1 MKKSYLS
8 GLRVLTWAMLLA
20 AGGFVSCS
28 DDDEGKDGP
37 TPPPDPVELN
47 DQFEYNG
54 GDPVDIKSAIYEVED
69 TDLYTFYLSPSNGV
83 TGMDDMTTVNDFLR
97 IKVRTPKG
105 TVNTETDE
113 FEIAY
118 KDIAVNRNTL
128 KTDVEKVSLQADLV
142 AETSKLNLHVE
153 VTMKSGKTLL
163 ARYNNTCTE
172 AVPAELTNQY
182 ELDKTVTGIGSA
194 VEWHDAAAAATTY
207 YFYADPDVT
216 VPSEETDGLQITIAD
231 GVETAEVDLATADV
245 EKIRIACG
253 EFESGEGMTGTL
265 SLAKSGSK
273 LTLTL
278 DAEKGAS
285 RLRAAYA
292 GDPVVGYAS
301 TNSLTVT
308 EGETHETNDLKKVF
322 LYQGAATNVL
332 TFGQVADAEAPAGL
346 MKGHYAVSFNLTTA
360 QLQGATVDFGKQEA
374 QVRIFD
380 YRNYV
385 MWDNAKVEGATGTV
399 TTIQVGERTYL
410 RFSVEFPEGP
420 KLEGEWFGTFTTVKE
435 ETDMTPVPP
444 FEPSVTL
451 IYSGGSVTKKY
462 GITRMEVRR
471 DKKLRLRGGDP
482 EYGGA
487 IVDAYVFYFC
497 TDIDGTDDVSIEDT
511 RVVPQIMIPAEFIGS
526 KDLDLSQSQEGL
538 EWNFK
543 YKNNNLYYTEY
554 YNKYEMFG
562 MSMGECPEDVKITV
576 VQNEDKTWDIS
587 FTMTDR
593 IKTNYGYN
601 GYGTE
606 VRLEWKGPATKYTGS
621 QKNDMTDADY

>member
-20 AGGFVSCS
+20 AGSFVSCS
-28 DDDEGKDGP
+28 DDNEGKDGP

-47 DQFEYNG
+47 DQFEYDG

-83 TGMDDMTTVNDFLR
+83 TGMDDMTAVNDFLR
-97 IKVRTPKG
+97 IAVRNPKG

-118 KDIAVNRNTL
+118 KDITVNRNTL

-207 YFYADPDVT
+207 CFYADPDVT
-216 VPSEETDGLQITIAD
+216 APSEETAGLQITVAD
-231 GVETAEVDLATADV
+231 GVETAEVDLATTDA

-322 LYQGAATNVL
+322 LYQSAATNVL
-332 TFGQVADAEAPAGL
+332 TFGQVADAEAPDGL
-346 MKGHYAVSFNLTTA
+346 TKGHYAVSFNLSTS

-380 YRNYV
+380 YRAYRT
-385 MWDNAKVEGATGTV
+385 WDNAKVEGATGTV
-399 TTIQVGERTYL
+399 TTIQAGEQTYL

-435 ETDMTPVPP
+435 ETDMTPVEP
-444 FEPSVTL
+444 FRPRVSIKSETGETLLDWEVTALELRHDTNFRDSNTGDMIDAAYIFYFRTDKTEDNFGIDGL
-451 IYSGGSVTKKY
+451 IGTP
-462 GITRMEVRR
+462 MF
-471 DKKLRLRGGDP
+471 RLP
-482 EYGGA
+482 
-487 IVDAYVFYFC
+487 DAYVGRDNFDL
-497 TDIDGTDDVSIEDT
+497 TEDT
-511 RVVPQIMIPAEFIGS
+511 ECKWAFNFNNSNLSRYSTGYGCNNSWMKQCPNEATLTVKKNDKEWEFTFTM
-526 KDLDLSQSQEGL
+526 LDYGM
-538 EWNFK
+538 FG
-543 YKNNNLYYTEY
+543 YTE
-554 YNKYEMFG
+554 
-562 MSMGECPEDVKITV
+562 
-576 VQNEDKTWDIS
+576 Q
-587 FTMTDR
+587 
-593 IKTNYGYN
+593 
-601 GYGTE
+601 GTKN
-606 VRLEWKGPATKYTGS
+606 VLTIEWKGPATKYTGS

>member
-20 AGGFVSCS
+20 AGSFVSCS
-28 DDDEGKDGP
+28 DDNEGKDGP

-47 DQFEYNG
+47 DQFEYDG

-83 TGMDDMTTVNDFLR
+83 TGMDDMTAVNDFLR
-97 IKVRTPKG
+97 IAVRNPKG

-207 YFYADPDVT
+207 CFYADPDVT
-216 VPSEETDGLQITIAD
+216 APSEETAGLQITVAD
-231 GVETAEVDLATADV
+231 GVETAEVDLATADA

-322 LYQGAATNVL
+322 LYQSAATNVL

-346 MKGHYAVSFNLTTA
+346 TKGHYAVSFNLSTS

-380 YRNYV
+380 YRAYRT
-385 MWDNAKVEGATGTV
+385 WDNAKVEGATGTV
-399 TTIQVGERTYL
+399 TTIQAGERTYL

-435 ETDMTPVPP
+435 ETDMTPVEP
-444 FEPSVTL
+444 FRPRVSIKSETGETLLDWEVTALELRHDTNFRDSNTGDMIDAAYIFYFRTDKTEDNFGIDGL
-451 IYSGGSVTKKY
+451 IGTP
-462 GITRMEVRR
+462 MF
-471 DKKLRLRGGDP
+471 RLP
-482 EYGGA
+482 
-487 IVDAYVFYFC
+487 DAYVGRDNFDL
-497 TDIDGTDDVSIEDT
+497 TEDT
-511 RVVPQIMIPAEFIGS
+511 ECKWAFNFNNSNLSRYSTGYGCNNSWMKQCPNEATLTVKKNDKEWEFTFTM
-526 KDLDLSQSQEGL
+526 LDYGM
-538 EWNFK
+538 FG
-543 YKNNNLYYTEY
+543 YTE
-554 YNKYEMFG
+554 
-562 MSMGECPEDVKITV
+562 
-576 VQNEDKTWDIS
+576 Q
-587 FTMTDR
+587 
-593 IKTNYGYN
+593 
-601 GYGTE
+601 GTKN
-606 VRLEWKGPATKYTGS
+606 VLTIEWKGPATKYTGF

>member
-20 AGGFVSCS
+20 AGSFVSCS
-28 DDDEGKDGP
+28 DDNEGKDGP

-47 DQFEYNG
+47 DQFEYDG

-83 TGMDDMTTVNDFLR
+83 TGMDDMTAVNDFLR
-97 IKVRTPKG
+97 IAVRNPKG

-182 ELDKTVTGIGSA
+182 ELNKTVTGIGSA

-207 YFYADPDVT
+207 CFYADPDVT
-216 VPSEETDGLQITIAD
+216 APSEETAGLQITVAD
-231 GVETAEVDLATADV
+231 GVETAEVDLATADA

-322 LYQGAATNVL
+322 LYQSAATNVL

-346 MKGHYAVSFNLTTA
+346 TKGHYAVSFNLSTS
-360 QLQGATVDFGKQEA
+360 QFQGATVDFGKQEA

-380 YRNYV
+380 YRAYRT
-385 MWDNAKVEGATGTV
+385 WDNAKVEGATGTV
-399 TTIQVGERTYL
+399 TTIQAGERTYL

-435 ETDMTPVPP
+435 ETDMTPVEP
-444 FEPSVTL
+444 FRPRVSIKSETGETLLDWEVTALELRHDTNFRDSNTGDMIDAAYIFYFRTDKTEDNFGIDGL
-451 IYSGGSVTKKY
+451 IGTP
-462 GITRMEVRR
+462 MF
-471 DKKLRLRGGDP
+471 RLP
-482 EYGGA
+482 
-487 IVDAYVFYFC
+487 DAYVGRDNFDL
-497 TDIDGTDDVSIEDT
+497 TEDT
-511 RVVPQIMIPAEFIGS
+511 ECKWAFNFNNSNLSRYSTGYGCNNSWMKQCPNEATLTVKKNDKEWEFTFTM
-526 KDLDLSQSQEGL
+526 LDYGM
-538 EWNFK
+538 FG
-543 YKNNNLYYTEY
+543 YTE
-554 YNKYEMFG
+554 
-562 MSMGECPEDVKITV
+562 
-576 VQNEDKTWDIS
+576 Q
-587 FTMTDR
+587 
-593 IKTNYGYN
+593 
-601 GYGTE
+601 GTKN
-606 VRLEWKGPATKYTGS
+606 VLTIEWKGPATKYTGS

>member
-20 AGGFVSCS
+20 AGSFVSCS
-28 DDDEGKDGP
+28 DDNEGKDGP

-47 DQFEYNG
+47 DQFEYDG

-83 TGMDDMTTVNDFLR
+83 TGMDDMTAVNDFLR
-97 IKVRTPKG
+97 IAVRNPKG

-207 YFYADPDVT
+207 CFYADPDVT
-216 VPSEETDGLQITIAD
+216 APSEETAGLQITVAD
-231 GVETAEVDLATADV
+231 GVETAEVDLATADA

-322 LYQGAATNVL
+322 LYQSAATNVL

-346 MKGHYAVSFNLTTA
+346 TKGHYAVSFNLSTS

-380 YRNYV
+380 YRAYRT
-385 MWDNAKVEGATGTV
+385 WDNAKVEGATGTV
-399 TTIQVGERTYL
+399 TTIQAGERTYL

-435 ETDMTPVPP
+435 ETDMTPVEP
-444 FEPSVTL
+444 FRPRVSIKSETGETLLDWEVTALELRHDTNFRDSNTGDMIDAAYIFYFRTDKTEDNFGIDGL
-451 IYSGGSVTKKY
+451 IGTP
-462 GITRMEVRR
+462 MF
-471 DKKLRLRGGDP
+471 RLP
-482 EYGGA
+482 
-487 IVDAYVFYFC
+487 DAYVGRDNFDL
-497 TDIDGTDDVSIEDT
+497 TEDT
-511 RVVPQIMIPAEFIGS
+511 ECKWAFNFNNSNLSRYSTGYGCNNSWMKQCPNEATLTVKKNDKEWEFTFTM
-526 KDLDLSQSQEGL
+526 LDYGM
-538 EWNFK
+538 FG
-543 YKNNNLYYTEY
+543 YTE
-554 YNKYEMFG
+554 
-562 MSMGECPEDVKITV
+562 
-576 VQNEDKTWDIS
+576 Q
-587 FTMTDR
+587 
-593 IKTNYGYN
+593 
-601 GYGTE
+601 GTKN
-606 VRLEWKGPATKYTGS
+606 VLTIEWKGPATKYTGS

>member
-20 AGGFVSCS
+20 AGSFVSCS
-28 DDDEGKDGP
+28 DDNEGKDGP

-47 DQFEYNG
+47 DQFEYDG

-83 TGMDDMTTVNDFLR
+83 TGMDDMTAVNDFLR
-97 IKVRTPKG
+97 IAVRNPKG

-194 VEWHDAAAAATTY
+194 VEWHDAAAAETTY
-207 YFYADPDVT
+207 CFYADPDVT
-216 VPSEETDGLQITIAD
+216 APSEETAGLQITVAD
-231 GVETAEVDLATADV
+231 GVETAEVDLATADA

-322 LYQGAATNVL
+322 LYQSAATNVL

-346 MKGHYAVSFNLTTA
+346 TKGHYAVSFNLSTF

-380 YRNYV
+380 YRAYRT
-385 MWDNAKVEGATGTV
+385 WDNAKVEGATGTV
-399 TTIQVGERTYL
+399 TTIQAGEQTYL

-435 ETDMTPVPP
+435 ETDMTPVEP
-444 FEPSVTL
+444 FRPRVSIKSETGETLLDWEVTALELRHDTNFRDSNTGDMIDAAYIFYFRTDKTEDNFGIDGL
-451 IYSGGSVTKKY
+451 IGTP
-462 GITRMEVRR
+462 MF
-471 DKKLRLRGGDP
+471 RLP
-482 EYGGA
+482 
-487 IVDAYVFYFC
+487 DAYVGRDNFDL
-497 TDIDGTDDVSIEDT
+497 TEDT
-511 RVVPQIMIPAEFIGS
+511 ECKWAFNFNNSNLSRYSTGYGCNNSWMKQCPNEATLTVKKNDKEWEFTFTM
-526 KDLDLSQSQEGL
+526 LDYGM
-538 EWNFK
+538 FG
-543 YKNNNLYYTEY
+543 YTE
-554 YNKYEMFG
+554 
-562 MSMGECPEDVKITV
+562 
-576 VQNEDKTWDIS
+576 Q
-587 FTMTDR
+587 
-593 IKTNYGYN
+593 
-601 GYGTE
+601 GTKN
-606 VRLEWKGPATKYTGS
+606 VLTIEWKGPATKYTGS

>member
-20 AGGFVSCS
+20 AGSFVSCS
-28 DDDEGKDGP
+28 DDNEGKDGP

-47 DQFEYNG
+47 DQFEYDG

-83 TGMDDMTTVNDFLR
+83 TGMDDMTAVNDFLR
-97 IKVRTPKG
+97 IAVRNPKG

-182 ELDKTVTGIGSA
+182 EQNKTVTGIGSA

-207 YFYADPDVT
+207 CFYADPDVT
-216 VPSEETDGLQITIAD
+216 APSEETAGLQITVAD
-231 GVETAEVDLATADV
+231 GVETAEVDLATADA

-322 LYQGAATNVL
+322 LYQSAATNVL

-346 MKGHYAVSFNLTTA
+346 TKGHYAVSFNLSTS

-380 YRNYV
+380 YRAYRT
-385 MWDNAKVEGATGTV
+385 WDNAKAEGATGTV
-399 TTIQVGERTYL
+399 TTIQAGERTYL

-435 ETDMTPVPP
+435 ETDMTPVEP
-444 FEPSVTL
+444 FRPRVSIKSETGETLLDWEVTALELRHDTNFRDSNTGDMIDAAYIFYFRTDKTEDNFGIDGL
-451 IYSGGSVTKKY
+451 IGTP
-462 GITRMEVRR
+462 MF
-471 DKKLRLRGGDP
+471 RLP
-482 EYGGA
+482 
-487 IVDAYVFYFC
+487 DAYVGRDNFDL
-497 TDIDGTDDVSIEDT
+497 TEDT
-511 RVVPQIMIPAEFIGS
+511 ECKWAFNFNNSNLSRYSTGYGCNNSWMKQCPNEATLTVKKNDREWEFTFTM
-526 KDLDLSQSQEGL
+526 LDYGM
-538 EWNFK
+538 FG
-543 YKNNNLYYTEY
+543 YTE
-554 YNKYEMFG
+554 
-562 MSMGECPEDVKITV
+562 
-576 VQNEDKTWDIS
+576 Q
-587 FTMTDR
+587 
-593 IKTNYGYN
+593 
-601 GYGTE
+601 GTKN
-606 VRLEWKGPATKYTGS
+606 VLTIEWKGPATKYTGS

>member
-1 MKKSYLS
+1 
-8 GLRVLTWAMLLA
+8 MLLA
-20 AGGFVSCS
+20 AGSFVSCS
-28 DDDEGKDGP
+28 DDNEGKDGP

-47 DQFEYNG
+47 DQFEYDG

-83 TGMDDMTTVNDFLR
+83 TGMDDMTAVNDFLR
-97 IKVRTPKG
+97 IAVRNPKG

-118 KDIAVNRNTL
+118 KDITVNRNTL

-207 YFYADPDVT
+207 CFYADPDVT
-216 VPSEETDGLQITIAD
+216 APSEETAGLQITVAD
-231 GVETAEVDLATADV
+231 GVETAEVDLATADA

-322 LYQGAATNVL
+322 LYQSAATNVL
-332 TFGQVADAEAPAGL
+332 TFGQVADAEAPDGL
-346 MKGHYAVSFNLTTA
+346 TKGHYAVSFNLSTS

-380 YRNYV
+380 YRAYRT
-385 MWDNAKVEGATGTV
+385 WDNAKVEGATGTV
-399 TTIQVGERTYL
+399 TTIQAGEQTYL

-435 ETDMTPVPP
+435 ETDMTPVEP
-444 FEPSVTL
+444 FRPRVSIKSETGETLLDWEVTALELRHDTNFRDSNTGDMIDAAYIFYFRTDKTEDNFGIDGL
-451 IYSGGSVTKKY
+451 IGTP
-462 GITRMEVRR
+462 MF
-471 DKKLRLRGGDP
+471 RLP
-482 EYGGA
+482 
-487 IVDAYVFYFC
+487 DAYVGRDNFDL
-497 TDIDGTDDVSIEDT
+497 TEDT
-511 RVVPQIMIPAEFIGS
+511 ECKWAFNFNNSNLSRYSTGYGCNNSWMKQCPNEATLTVKKNDKEWEFTFTM
-526 KDLDLSQSQEGL
+526 LDYGM
-538 EWNFK
+538 FG
-543 YKNNNLYYTEY
+543 YTE
-554 YNKYEMFG
+554 
-562 MSMGECPEDVKITV
+562 
-576 VQNEDKTWDIS
+576 Q
-587 FTMTDR
+587 
-593 IKTNYGYN
+593 
-601 GYGTE
+601 GTKN
-606 VRLEWKGPATKYTGS
+606 VLTIEWKGPATKYTGS

>member
-20 AGGFVSCS
+20 AGSFVSCS
-28 DDDEGKDGP
+28 DDNEGKDGP

-47 DQFEYNG
+47 DQFEYDG

-83 TGMDDMTTVNDFLR
+83 TGMDDMTAVNDFLR
-97 IKVRTPKG
+97 IAVRNPKG

-142 AETSKLNLHVE
+142 AETSKLNLHVK

-207 YFYADPDVT
+207 CFYADPDVT
-216 VPSEETDGLQITIAD
+216 APSEETAGLQITVAD
-231 GVETAEVDLATADV
+231 GVETAEVDLATADA

-322 LYQGAATNVL
+322 LYQSAATNVL
-332 TFGQVADAEAPAGL
+332 TFGQVAEAEAPAGL
-346 MKGHYAVSFNLTTA
+346 TKGHYAVSFNLSTS

-380 YRNYV
+380 YRAYRT
-385 MWDNAKVEGATGTV
+385 WDNAKVEGATGTV
-399 TTIQVGERTYL
+399 TTIQAGERTYL

-435 ETDMTPVPP
+435 ETDMTPVEP
-444 FEPSVTL
+444 FRPRVSIKSETGETLLDWEVTALELRHDTNFRDSNTGDMIDAAYIFYFRTDKTEDNFGIDGL
-451 IYSGGSVTKKY
+451 IGTP
-462 GITRMEVRR
+462 MF
-471 DKKLRLRGGDP
+471 RLP
-482 EYGGA
+482 
-487 IVDAYVFYFC
+487 DAYVGRDNFDL
-497 TDIDGTDDVSIEDT
+497 TEDT
-511 RVVPQIMIPAEFIGS
+511 ECKWAFNFNNSNLSRYSTGSGCNNSWMKQCPNEATLTVKKNDKEWEFTFTM
-526 KDLDLSQSQEGL
+526 LDYGM
-538 EWNFK
+538 FG
-543 YKNNNLYYTEY
+543 YTE
-554 YNKYEMFG
+554 
-562 MSMGECPEDVKITV
+562 
-576 VQNEDKTWDIS
+576 Q
-587 FTMTDR
+587 
-593 IKTNYGYN
+593 
-601 GYGTE
+601 GTKN
-606 VRLEWKGPATKYTGS
+606 VLTIEWKGPATKYTGS

>member
-20 AGGFVSCS
+20 AGSFVSCS
-28 DDDEGKDGP
+28 DDNEGKDGP

-47 DQFEYNG
+47 DQFEYDG

-83 TGMDDMTTVNDFLR
+83 TGMDDMTAVNDFLR
-97 IKVRTPKG
+97 IAVRNPKG

-194 VEWHDAAAAATTY
+194 VEWHVAAAAATTY
-207 YFYADPDVT
+207 CFYADPDVT
-216 VPSEETDGLQITIAD
+216 APSEETAGLQITVAD
-231 GVETAEVDLATADV
+231 GVETAEVDLATADA

-322 LYQGAATNVL
+322 LYQSAATNVL

-346 MKGHYAVSFNLTTA
+346 TKGHYAVSFNLSTS

-380 YRNYV
+380 YRAYRT
-385 MWDNAKVEGATGTV
+385 WDNAKVEGATGTV
-399 TTIQVGERTYL
+399 TTIQAGERTYL

-435 ETDMTPVPP
+435 ETDMTPVEP
-444 FEPSVTL
+444 FRPRVSIKSETGETLLDWEVTALELRHDTNFRDSNTGDMIDAAYIFYFRTDKTEDNFGIDGL
-451 IYSGGSVTKKY
+451 IGTP
-462 GITRMEVRR
+462 MF
-471 DKKLRLRGGDP
+471 RLP
-482 EYGGA
+482 
-487 IVDAYVFYFC
+487 DAYVGRDNFDL
-497 TDIDGTDDVSIEDT
+497 TEDT
-511 RVVPQIMIPAEFIGS
+511 ECKWAFNFNNSNLSRYSTGYGCNNSWMKQCPNEATLTVKKNDKEWEFTFTM
-526 KDLDLSQSQEGL
+526 LDYGM
-538 EWNFK
+538 FG
-543 YKNNNLYYTEY
+543 YTE
-554 YNKYEMFG
+554 
-562 MSMGECPEDVKITV
+562 
-576 VQNEDKTWDIS
+576 Q
-587 FTMTDR
+587 
-593 IKTNYGYN
+593 
-601 GYGTE
+601 GTKN
-606 VRLEWKGPATKYTGS
+606 VLTIEWKGPATKYTGS

>member
-20 AGGFVSCS
+20 AGSFVSCS
-28 DDDEGKDGP
+28 DDNEGKDGP

-47 DQFEYNG
+47 DQFEYDG

-83 TGMDDMTTVNDFLR
+83 TGMDDMTAVNDFLR
-97 IKVRTPKG
+97 IAVRNPKG

-194 VEWHDAAAAATTY
+194 VEWHDAAAAETTY
-207 YFYADPDVT
+207 CFYADPDVT
-216 VPSEETDGLQITIAD
+216 APSEETAGLQITVAD
-231 GVETAEVDLATADV
+231 GVETAEVDLATADA

-285 RLRAAYA
+285 RLRAAYS

-308 EGETHETNDLKKVF
+308 EGETYETNDLKKVF
-322 LYQGAATNVL
+322 LYQSAATNVL

-346 MKGHYAVSFNLTTA
+346 TKGHYAVSFNLSTS

-380 YRNYV
+380 YRAYRT
-385 MWDNAKVEGATGTV
+385 WDNAKVEGATGTV
-399 TTIQVGERTYL
+399 TTIQAGERTYL

-435 ETDMTPVPP
+435 ETDMTPVEP
-444 FEPSVTL
+444 FRPRVSIKSETGETLLDWEVTALELRHDTNFRDSNTGDMIDAAYIFYFRTDKTEDNFGIDGL
-451 IYSGGSVTKKY
+451 IGTP
-462 GITRMEVRR
+462 MF
-471 DKKLRLRGGDP
+471 RLP
-482 EYGGA
+482 
-487 IVDAYVFYFC
+487 DAYVGRDNFDL
-497 TDIDGTDDVSIEDT
+497 TEDT
-511 RVVPQIMIPAEFIGS
+511 ECKWAFNFNNSNLSRYSTGYGCNNSWMKQCPNEATLTVKKNDKEWEFTFTM
-526 KDLDLSQSQEGL
+526 LDYGM
-538 EWNFK
+538 FG
-543 YKNNNLYYTEY
+543 YTE
-554 YNKYEMFG
+554 
-562 MSMGECPEDVKITV
+562 
-576 VQNEDKTWDIS
+576 Q
-587 FTMTDR
+587 
-593 IKTNYGYN
+593 
-601 GYGTE
+601 GTKN
-606 VRLEWKGPATKYTGS
+606 VLTIEWKGPATKYTGS

>member
-20 AGGFVSCS
+20 AGSFVSCS
-28 DDDEGKDGP
+28 DDNEGKDGP

-47 DQFEYNG
+47 DQFEYDG

-83 TGMDDMTTVNDFLR
+83 TGMDDMTAVNDFLR
-97 IKVRTPKG
+97 IAVRNPKG

-194 VEWHDAAAAATTY
+194 VEWHDAAVAATTY
-207 YFYADPDVT
+207 CFYADPDVT
-216 VPSEETDGLQITIAD
+216 APSEETAGLQITVAD
-231 GVETAEVDLATADV
+231 GVETAEVDLATADA

-322 LYQGAATNVL
+322 LYQSAATNVL
-332 TFGQVADAEAPAGL
+332 TFGQVADAEAPDGL
-346 MKGHYAVSFNLTTA
+346 TKGHYAVSFNLSTS

-380 YRNYV
+380 YRAYRT
-385 MWDNAKVEGATGTV
+385 WDNAKVEGATGTV
-399 TTIQVGERTYL
+399 TTIQAGERTYL

-435 ETDMTPVPP
+435 ETDMTPVEP
-444 FEPSVTL
+444 FRPRVSIKSETGETLLDWEVTALELRHDTNFRDSNTGDMIDAAYIFYFRTDKTEDNFGIDGL
-451 IYSGGSVTKKY
+451 IGTP
-462 GITRMEVRR
+462 MF
-471 DKKLRLRGGDP
+471 RLP
-482 EYGGA
+482 
-487 IVDAYVFYFC
+487 DAYVGRDNFDL
-497 TDIDGTDDVSIEDT
+497 TEDT
-511 RVVPQIMIPAEFIGS
+511 ECKWAFNFNNSNLSRYSTGYGCNNSWMKQCPNEATLTVKKNDKEWEFTFTM
-526 KDLDLSQSQEGL
+526 LDYGM
-538 EWNFK
+538 FG
-543 YKNNNLYYTEY
+543 YTE
-554 YNKYEMFG
+554 
-562 MSMGECPEDVKITV
+562 
-576 VQNEDKTWDIS
+576 Q
-587 FTMTDR
+587 
-593 IKTNYGYN
+593 
-601 GYGTE
+601 GTKN
-606 VRLEWKGPATKYTGS
+606 VLTIEWKGPATKYTGS

>member
-20 AGGFVSCS
+20 AGSFVSCS
-28 DDDEGKDGP
+28 DDNEGKDGP

-47 DQFEYNG
+47 DQFEYDG

-83 TGMDDMTTVNDFLR
+83 TGMDDMTAVNDFLR
-97 IKVRTPKG
+97 IAVRNPKG

-194 VEWHDAAAAATTY
+194 VEWHDAAAAETTY
-207 YFYADPDVT
+207 CFYADPDVT
-216 VPSEETDGLQITIAD
+216 APSEETAGLQITVAD
-231 GVETAEVDLATADV
+231 GVETAEVDLATADA

-322 LYQGAATNVL
+322 LYQSAATNVL

-346 MKGHYAVSFNLTTA
+346 TKGHYAVSFNLSTS

-380 YRNYV
+380 YRAYRT
-385 MWDNAKVEGATGTV
+385 WDNAKVEGATGTV
-399 TTIQVGERTYL
+399 TTIQAGERTYL

-435 ETDMTPVPP
+435 ETDMTPVEP
-444 FEPSVTL
+444 FRPRVSIKSETGETRLDWEVTAL
-451 IYSGGSVTKKY
+451 ELRHDTNFRDNYTGDVIEAGYIFYFRTDKTEDNLGIDNTNGTPMFSLPDEYVGCENLDLYAEGSECLWSFDF
-462 GITRMEVRR
+462 RNSN
-471 DKKLRLRGGDP
+471 LSQ
-482 EYGGA
+482 YGG
-487 IVDAYVFYFC
+487 
-497 TDIDGTDDVSIEDT
+497 
-511 RVVPQIMIPAEFIGS
+511 
-526 KDLDLSQSQEGL
+526 
-538 EWNFK
+538 
-543 YKNNNLYYTEY
+543 
-554 YNKYEMFG
+554 
-562 MSMGECPEDVKITV
+562 
-576 VQNEDKTWDIS
+576 
-587 FTMTDR
+587 
-593 IKTNYGYN
+593 YGYN
-601 GYGTE
+601 NDWTHRCPDDVHLTVKKDGKNWEFTLSLTDYGYLGYAPGSGTNN
-606 VRLEWKGPATKYTGS
+606 VLTIEWKGPATKYTGS

>member
-20 AGGFVSCS
+20 AGSFVSCS
-28 DDDEGKDGP
+28 DDNEGKDGP

-47 DQFEYNG
+47 DQFEYDG

-83 TGMDDMTTVNDFLR
+83 TGMDDMTAVNDFLR
-97 IKVRTPKG
+97 IAVRNPKG

-207 YFYADPDVT
+207 CFYADPDVT
-216 VPSEETDGLQITIAD
+216 APSEEMAGLQITVAD
-231 GVETAEVDLATADV
+231 GVETAEVDLATADA

-322 LYQGAATNVL
+322 LYQSAATNVL

-346 MKGHYAVSFNLTTA
+346 TKGHYAVSFNLSTS

-380 YRNYV
+380 YRAYRT
-385 MWDNAKVEGATGTV
+385 WDNAKVEGATGTV
-399 TTIQVGERTYL
+399 TTIQAGERTYL

-435 ETDMTPVPP
+435 ETDMTPVEP
-444 FEPSVTL
+444 FRPRVSIKSETGETLLDWEVTALELRHDTNFRDSNTGDMIDAAYIFYFRTDKTEDNFGIDGL
-451 IYSGGSVTKKY
+451 IGTP
-462 GITRMEVRR
+462 MF
-471 DKKLRLRGGDP
+471 RLP
-482 EYGGA
+482 
-487 IVDAYVFYFC
+487 DAYVGRDNFDL
-497 TDIDGTDDVSIEDT
+497 TEDT
-511 RVVPQIMIPAEFIGS
+511 ECKWAFNFNNSNLSRYSTGYGCNNSWMKQCPNEATLTVKKNDKEWEFTFTM
-526 KDLDLSQSQEGL
+526 LDYGM
-538 EWNFK
+538 FG
-543 YKNNNLYYTEY
+543 YTE
-554 YNKYEMFG
+554 
-562 MSMGECPEDVKITV
+562 
-576 VQNEDKTWDIS
+576 Q
-587 FTMTDR
+587 
-593 IKTNYGYN
+593 
-601 GYGTE
+601 GTKN
-606 VRLEWKGPATKYTGS
+606 VLTIEWKGPATKYTGS

>member
-20 AGGFVSCS
+20 AGSFVSCS
-28 DDDEGKDGP
+28 DDNEGKDGP

-47 DQFEYNG
+47 DQFEYDG

-83 TGMDDMTTVNDFLR
+83 TGMDDMTAVNDFLR
-97 IKVRTPKG
+97 IAVRNPKG

-207 YFYADPDVT
+207 CFYADPDVT
-216 VPSEETDGLQITIAD
+216 APSEETAGLQITVAD
-231 GVETAEVDLATADV
+231 GVETAEVDLATADA

-322 LYQGAATNVL
+322 LYQSAATNVL

-346 MKGHYAVSFNLTTA
+346 TKGHYAVSFNLSTS

-380 YRNYV
+380 YRAYRT
-385 MWDNAKVEGATGTV
+385 WDNAKVEGATGTV
-399 TTIQVGERTYL
+399 TTIQAGERTYL

-420 KLEGEWFGTFTTVKE
+420 KLEGEWFGTFTAVKE
-435 ETDMTPVPP
+435 ETDMTPVEP
-444 FEPSVTL
+444 FRPRVSIKSETGETLLDWEVTAL
-451 IYSGGSVTKKY
+451 ELRHDTNFRDNYTGDVIEAGYIFYFRTDKTEDNFGIDNTNGTPMFSLPDEYVGCENLDLYAEGSECLWSFDFRNSNLSQYSG
-462 GITRMEVRR
+462 
-471 DKKLRLRGGDP
+471 
-482 EYGGA
+482 
-487 IVDAYVFYFC
+487 
-497 TDIDGTDDVSIEDT
+497 
-511 RVVPQIMIPAEFIGS
+511 
-526 KDLDLSQSQEGL
+526 
-538 EWNFK
+538 
-543 YKNNNLYYTEY
+543 
-554 YNKYEMFG
+554 
-562 MSMGECPEDVKITV
+562 
-576 VQNEDKTWDIS
+576 
-587 FTMTDR
+587 
-593 IKTNYGYN
+593 YGYN
-601 GYGTE
+601 NDWTHRCPDDVHLTVKKDGKNWEFTLSLTDYGYLGYAPGSGTKN
-606 VRLEWKGPATKYTGS
+606 VLTIEWKGPATKYTGS

>member
-20 AGGFVSCS
+20 AGSFVSCS
-28 DDDEGKDGP
+28 DDNEGKDGP

-47 DQFEYNG
+47 DQFEYDG

-83 TGMDDMTTVNDFLR
+83 TGMDDMTAVNDFLR
-97 IKVRTPKG
+97 IAVRNPKG

-207 YFYADPDVT
+207 CFYADPDVT
-216 VPSEETDGLQITIAD
+216 APSEETAGLQITVAD
-231 GVETAEVDLATADV
+231 GVETAEVDLATADA

-322 LYQGAATNVL
+322 LYQSAATNVL
-332 TFGQVADAEAPAGL
+332 TFGQVAEAEAPAGL
-346 MKGHYAVSFNLTTA
+346 TKGHYAVSFNLSTS

-380 YRNYV
+380 YRAYRT
-385 MWDNAKVEGATGTV
+385 WDNAKVEGATGTV
-399 TTIQVGERTYL
+399 TTIQAGERTYL

-435 ETDMTPVPP
+435 ETDMTPVEP
-444 FEPSVTL
+444 FRPRVSIKSETGETLLDWEVTALELRHDTNFRDSNTGDMIDAAYIFYFRTDKTEDNFGIDGL
-451 IYSGGSVTKKY
+451 IGTP
-462 GITRMEVRR
+462 MF
-471 DKKLRLRGGDP
+471 RLP
-482 EYGGA
+482 
-487 IVDAYVFYFC
+487 DAYVGRDNFDL
-497 TDIDGTDDVSIEDT
+497 TEDT
-511 RVVPQIMIPAEFIGS
+511 ECKWAFNFNNSNLSRYSTGYGCNNSWMKQCPNEATLTVKKNDKEWEFTFTM
-526 KDLDLSQSQEGL
+526 LDYGM
-538 EWNFK
+538 FG
-543 YKNNNLYYTEY
+543 YTE
-554 YNKYEMFG
+554 
-562 MSMGECPEDVKITV
+562 
-576 VQNEDKTWDIS
+576 Q
-587 FTMTDR
+587 
-593 IKTNYGYN
+593 
-601 GYGTE
+601 GTKN
-606 VRLEWKGPATKYTGS
+606 VLTIEWKGPATKYTGS

>member
-20 AGGFVSCS
+20 AGSFVSCS
-28 DDDEGKDGP
+28 DDNEGKDGP

-47 DQFEYNG
+47 DQFEYDG

-83 TGMDDMTTVNDFLR
+83 TGMDDMTAVNDFLR
-97 IKVRTPKG
+97 IAVRNPKG

-194 VEWHDAAAAATTY
+194 VEWHDAEAAATTY
-207 YFYADPDVT
+207 CFYADPDVT
-216 VPSEETDGLQITIAD
+216 APSEETAGLQITVAD
-231 GVETAEVDLATADV
+231 GVETAEVDLATADA

-322 LYQGAATNVL
+322 LYQSAATNVL

-346 MKGHYAVSFNLTTA
+346 TKGHYAVSFNLSTS

-380 YRNYV
+380 YRAYRT
-385 MWDNAKVEGATGTV
+385 WDNAKVEGATGTV
-399 TTIQVGERTYL
+399 TTIQAGERTYL

-435 ETDMTPVPP
+435 ETDMTPVEP
-444 FEPSVTL
+444 FRPRVSIKSETGETLLDWEVTALELRHDTNFRDSNTGDMIDAAYIFYFRTDKTEDNFGIDGL
-451 IYSGGSVTKKY
+451 IGTP
-462 GITRMEVRR
+462 MF
-471 DKKLRLRGGDP
+471 RLP
-482 EYGGA
+482 
-487 IVDAYVFYFC
+487 DAYVGRDNFDL
-497 TDIDGTDDVSIEDT
+497 TEDT
-511 RVVPQIMIPAEFIGS
+511 ECKWAFNFNNSNLSRYSTGYGCNNSWMKQCPNEATLTVKKNDKEWEFTFTM
-526 KDLDLSQSQEGL
+526 LDYGM
-538 EWNFK
+538 FG
-543 YKNNNLYYTEY
+543 YTE
-554 YNKYEMFG
+554 
-562 MSMGECPEDVKITV
+562 
-576 VQNEDKTWDIS
+576 Q
-587 FTMTDR
+587 
-593 IKTNYGYN
+593 
-601 GYGTE
+601 GTKN
-606 VRLEWKGPATKYTGS
+606 VLTIEWKGPATKYTGS

>member
-20 AGGFVSCS
+20 AGSFVSCS
-28 DDDEGKDGP
+28 DDNEGKDGP

-47 DQFEYNG
+47 DQFEYDG

-83 TGMDDMTTVNDFLR
+83 TGMDDMTAVNDFLR
-97 IKVRTPKG
+97 IAVRNPKG

-194 VEWHDAAAAATTY
+194 VEWHDAAAAETTY
-207 YFYADPDVT
+207 CFYADPDVT
-216 VPSEETDGLQITIAD
+216 APSEETAGLQITVAD
-231 GVETAEVDLATADV
+231 GVETAEVDLATADA

-253 EFESGEGMTGTL
+253 EFESGESMTGTL

-322 LYQGAATNVL
+322 LYQSAATNVL

-346 MKGHYAVSFNLTTA
+346 TKGHYAVSFNLSTS

-380 YRNYV
+380 YRAYRT
-385 MWDNAKVEGATGTV
+385 WDNAKVEGATGTV
-399 TTIQVGERTYL
+399 TTIQAGEQTYL

-435 ETDMTPVPP
+435 ETDMTPVEP
-444 FEPSVTL
+444 FRPRVSIKSKTGETLLDWEVTALELRHDTNFRDSNTGDMIDAAYIFYFRTDKTEDNFGIDGL
-451 IYSGGSVTKKY
+451 IGTP
-462 GITRMEVRR
+462 MF
-471 DKKLRLRGGDP
+471 RLP
-482 EYGGA
+482 
-487 IVDAYVFYFC
+487 DAYVGRDNFDL
-497 TDIDGTDDVSIEDT
+497 TEDT
-511 RVVPQIMIPAEFIGS
+511 ECKWAFNFNNSNLSRYSTGYGCNNSWMKQCPNEATLTVKKNDKEWEFTFTM
-526 KDLDLSQSQEGL
+526 LDYGM
-538 EWNFK
+538 FG
-543 YKNNNLYYTEY
+543 YTE
-554 YNKYEMFG
+554 
-562 MSMGECPEDVKITV
+562 
-576 VQNEDKTWDIS
+576 Q
-587 FTMTDR
+587 
-593 IKTNYGYN
+593 
-601 GYGTE
+601 GTKN
-606 VRLEWKGPATKYTGS
+606 VLTIEWKGPATKYTGS

>member
-20 AGGFVSCS
+20 AGSFVSCS
-28 DDDEGKDGP
+28 DDNEGKDGP

-47 DQFEYNG
+47 DQFEYDG

-83 TGMDDMTTVNDFLR
+83 TGMDDMTAVNDFLR
-97 IKVRTPKG
+97 IAVRNPKG

-207 YFYADPDVT
+207 CFYADPDVT
-216 VPSEETDGLQITIAD
+216 APSEETAGLQITVAD
-231 GVETAEVDLATADV
+231 GVETAEVDLATADA

-322 LYQGAATNVL
+322 LYQSAATNVL
-332 TFGQVADAEAPAGL
+332 TFGQVADAEAPDGL
-346 MKGHYAVSFNLTTA
+346 TKGHYAVSFNLSTS

-380 YRNYV
+380 YRAYRT
-385 MWDNAKVEGATGTV
+385 WDNAKVEGATGTV
-399 TTIQVGERTYL
+399 TTIQAGERTYL

-435 ETDMTPVPP
+435 ETDMTPVEP
-444 FEPSVTL
+444 FHPRVSIKSETGETLLDWEVTALELRHDTNFRDSNTGDMIDAAYIFYFRTDKTEDNFGIDGL
-451 IYSGGSVTKKY
+451 IGTP
-462 GITRMEVRR
+462 MF
-471 DKKLRLRGGDP
+471 RLP
-482 EYGGA
+482 
-487 IVDAYVFYFC
+487 DAYVGRDNFDL
-497 TDIDGTDDVSIEDT
+497 TEDT
-511 RVVPQIMIPAEFIGS
+511 ECKWAFNFNNSNLSRYSTGYGCNNSWMKQCPNEATLTVKKNDKEWEFTFTM
-526 KDLDLSQSQEGL
+526 LDYGM
-538 EWNFK
+538 FG
-543 YKNNNLYYTEY
+543 YTE
-554 YNKYEMFG
+554 
-562 MSMGECPEDVKITV
+562 
-576 VQNEDKTWDIS
+576 Q
-587 FTMTDR
+587 
-593 IKTNYGYN
+593 
-601 GYGTE
+601 GTKN
-606 VRLEWKGPATKYTGS
+606 VLTIEWKGPATKYTGS

>member
-20 AGGFVSCS
+20 AGSFVSCS
-28 DDDEGKDGP
+28 DDNEGKDGP

-47 DQFEYNG
+47 DQFEYDG

-83 TGMDDMTTVNDFLR
+83 TGMDDMTAVNDFLR
-97 IKVRTPKG
+97 IAVRNPKG

-207 YFYADPDVT
+207 CFYADPDVT
-216 VPSEETDGLQITIAD
+216 APSEETAGLQITVAD
-231 GVETAEVDLATADV
+231 GVETAEVDLATADA

-322 LYQGAATNVL
+322 LYQSAATNVL

-346 MKGHYAVSFNLTTA
+346 TKGHYAVSFNLSTS

-380 YRNYV
+380 YRAYRT
-385 MWDNAKVEGATGTV
+385 WDNAKVEGATGTV
-399 TTIQVGERTYL
+399 TTIQAGERTYL

-435 ETDMTPVPP
+435 ETDMTPVEP
-444 FEPSVTL
+444 FRPRVSIKSETGETLLDWEVTALELRHDTNFRDSNTGDMIDAAYIFYFRTDKTEDNFGIDDL
-451 IYSGGSVTKKY
+451 IGTP
-462 GITRMEVRR
+462 MF
-471 DKKLRLRGGDP
+471 RLP
-482 EYGGA
+482 
-487 IVDAYVFYFC
+487 DAYVGRDNFDL
-497 TDIDGTDDVSIEDT
+497 TEDT
-511 RVVPQIMIPAEFIGS
+511 ECKWAFNFNNSNLSRYSTGYGCNNSWMKQCPNEATLTVKKNDKEWEFTFTM
-526 KDLDLSQSQEGL
+526 LDYGM
-538 EWNFK
+538 FG
-543 YKNNNLYYTEY
+543 YTE
-554 YNKYEMFG
+554 
-562 MSMGECPEDVKITV
+562 
-576 VQNEDKTWDIS
+576 Q
-587 FTMTDR
+587 
-593 IKTNYGYN
+593 
-601 GYGTE
+601 GTKN
-606 VRLEWKGPATKYTGS
+606 VLTIEWKGPATKYTGS

>member
-8 GLRVLTWAMLLA
+8 GLRVLTWTMLLA
-20 AGGFVSCS
+20 AGSFVSCS
-28 DDDEGKDGP
+28 DDNEGKDGP

-47 DQFEYNG
+47 DQFEYDG

-83 TGMDDMTTVNDFLR
+83 TGMDDMTAVNDFLR
-97 IKVRTPKG
+97 IAVRNPKG

-118 KDIAVNRNTL
+118 KDITVNRNTL

-207 YFYADPDVT
+207 CFYADPDVT
-216 VPSEETDGLQITIAD
+216 APSEETAGLQITVAD
-231 GVETAEVDLATADV
+231 GVETAEVDLATADA

-322 LYQGAATNVL
+322 LYQSAATNVL
-332 TFGQVADAEAPAGL
+332 TFGQVADAEAPDGL
-346 MKGHYAVSFNLTTA
+346 TKGHYAVSFNLSTS

-380 YRNYV
+380 YRAYRT
-385 MWDNAKVEGATGTV
+385 WDNAKVEGATGTV
-399 TTIQVGERTYL
+399 TTIQAGEQTYL

-435 ETDMTPVPP
+435 ETDMTPVEP
-444 FEPSVTL
+444 FRPRVSIKSETGETLLDWEVTALELRHDTNFRDSNTGDMIDAAYIFYFRTDKTEDNFGIDGL
-451 IYSGGSVTKKY
+451 IGTP
-462 GITRMEVRR
+462 MF
-471 DKKLRLRGGDP
+471 RLP
-482 EYGGA
+482 
-487 IVDAYVFYFC
+487 DAYVGRDNFDL
-497 TDIDGTDDVSIEDT
+497 TEDT
-511 RVVPQIMIPAEFIGS
+511 ECKWAFNFNNSNLSRYSTGYGCNNSWMKQCPNEATLTVKKNDKEWEFTFTM
-526 KDLDLSQSQEGL
+526 LDYGM
-538 EWNFK
+538 FG
-543 YKNNNLYYTEY
+543 YTE
-554 YNKYEMFG
+554 
-562 MSMGECPEDVKITV
+562 
-576 VQNEDKTWDIS
+576 Q
-587 FTMTDR
+587 
-593 IKTNYGYN
+593 
-601 GYGTE
+601 GTKN
-606 VRLEWKGPATKYTGS
+606 VLTIEWKGPATKYTGS

>member
-20 AGGFVSCS
+20 AGSFVSCS
-28 DDDEGKDGP
+28 DDNEGKDGP

-47 DQFEYNG
+47 DQFEYDG

-83 TGMDDMTTVNDFLR
+83 TGMDDMTAVNDFLR
-97 IKVRTPKG
+97 IAVRNPKG

-142 AETSKLNLHVE
+142 AETSKLNLYVE

-194 VEWHDAAAAATTY
+194 VEWHNAAAAATTY
-207 YFYADPDVT
+207 CFYADPDVT
-216 VPSEETDGLQITIAD
+216 APSEETAGLQITVAD
-231 GVETAEVDLATADV
+231 GVETAEVDLATADA

-322 LYQGAATNVL
+322 LYQSAATNVL
-332 TFGQVADAEAPAGL
+332 TFGQVADAEAPDGL
-346 MKGHYAVSFNLTTA
+346 TKGHYAVSFNLSTS

-380 YRNYV
+380 YQAYRT
-385 MWDNAKVEGATGTV
+385 WDNAKVEGATGTV
-399 TTIQVGERTYL
+399 TTIQAGERTYL

-435 ETDMTPVPP
+435 ETDMTPVEP
-444 FEPSVTL
+444 FRPRVSIKSETGETLLDWEVTALELRHDTIFRDSNTGDMIDAAYIFYFRTDKTEDNFGIDGL
-451 IYSGGSVTKKY
+451 IGTP
-462 GITRMEVRR
+462 MF
-471 DKKLRLRGGDP
+471 RLP
-482 EYGGA
+482 
-487 IVDAYVFYFC
+487 DAYVGRDNFDL
-497 TDIDGTDDVSIEDT
+497 TEDT
-511 RVVPQIMIPAEFIGS
+511 ECKWAFNFNNSNLSRYSTGYGCNNSWMKQCPNEATLTVKKNDKEWEFTFTM
-526 KDLDLSQSQEGL
+526 LDYGM
-538 EWNFK
+538 FG
-543 YKNNNLYYTEY
+543 YTE
-554 YNKYEMFG
+554 
-562 MSMGECPEDVKITV
+562 
-576 VQNEDKTWDIS
+576 Q
-587 FTMTDR
+587 
-593 IKTNYGYN
+593 
-601 GYGTE
+601 GTKN
-606 VRLEWKGPATKYTGS
+606 VLTIEWKGPATKYTGS

>member
-20 AGGFVSCS
+20 AGSFVSCS
-28 DDDEGKDGP
+28 DDNEGKDGP

-47 DQFEYNG
+47 DQFEYDG

-83 TGMDDMTTVNDFLR
+83 TGMDDMTAVNDFLR
-97 IKVRTPKG
+97 IAVRNPKG

-207 YFYADPDVT
+207 CFYADPDVT
-216 VPSEETDGLQITIAD
+216 APSEETAGLQITVAD
-231 GVETAEVDLATADV
+231 GVETAEVDLATADA

-322 LYQGAATNVL
+322 LYQSAATNVL

-346 MKGHYAVSFNLTTA
+346 TKGHYAVSFNLSTS

-380 YRNYV
+380 YRAYRT
-385 MWDNAKVEGATGTV
+385 WDNAKVEGATGTV
-399 TTIQVGERTYL
+399 TTIQAGERTYL
-410 RFSVEFPEGP
+410 RFSVDFPEGP
-420 KLEGEWFGTFTTVKE
+420 KLEGEWFGTFTTVQE
-435 ETDMTPVPP
+435 ETDMTPVEP
-444 FEPSVTL
+444 FRPRVSIKSETGETLLDWEVTALELRHDTNFRDSNTGDMIDAAYIFYFRTDKTEDNFGIDGL
-451 IYSGGSVTKKY
+451 IGTP
-462 GITRMEVRR
+462 MF
-471 DKKLRLRGGDP
+471 RLP
-482 EYGGA
+482 
-487 IVDAYVFYFC
+487 DAYVGRDNFDL
-497 TDIDGTDDVSIEDT
+497 TEDT
-511 RVVPQIMIPAEFIGS
+511 ECKWAFNFNNSNLSRYSTGYGCNNSWMKQCPNEATLTVKKNDKEWEFTFTM
-526 KDLDLSQSQEGL
+526 LDYGM
-538 EWNFK
+538 FG
-543 YKNNNLYYTEY
+543 YTE
-554 YNKYEMFG
+554 
-562 MSMGECPEDVKITV
+562 
-576 VQNEDKTWDIS
+576 Q
-587 FTMTDR
+587 
-593 IKTNYGYN
+593 
-601 GYGTE
+601 GTKN
-606 VRLEWKGPATKYTGS
+606 VLTIEWKGPATKYTGS

>member
-20 AGGFVSCS
+20 AGSFVSCS
-28 DDDEGKDGP
+28 DDNEGKDGP

-47 DQFEYNG
+47 DQFEYDG

-83 TGMDDMTTVNDFLR
+83 TGMDDMTAVNDFLR
-97 IKVRTPKG
+97 IAVRNPKG

-142 AETSKLNLHVE
+142 AETSKLNLHIE

-207 YFYADPDVT
+207 CFYADPDVT
-216 VPSEETDGLQITIAD
+216 APSEETAGLQITVAD
-231 GVETAEVDLATADV
+231 GVETAEVDLATADA

-308 EGETHETNDLKKVF
+308 EGETYETNDLKKVF
-322 LYQGAATNVL
+322 LYQSAATNVL

-346 MKGHYAVSFNLTTA
+346 TKGHYAVSFNLSTS

-380 YRNYV
+380 YRAYRT
-385 MWDNAKVEGATGTV
+385 WDNAKVEGATGTV
-399 TTIQVGERTYL
+399 TTIQAGERTYL

-435 ETDMTPVPP
+435 ETDMTPVEP
-444 FEPSVTL
+444 FRPRVSIKSETGETLLDWEVTALELRHDTNFRDSNTGDMIDAAYIFYFRTDKTEDNFGIDGL
-451 IYSGGSVTKKY
+451 IGTP
-462 GITRMEVRR
+462 MF
-471 DKKLRLRGGDP
+471 RLP
-482 EYGGA
+482 
-487 IVDAYVFYFC
+487 DAYVGRDNFDL
-497 TDIDGTDDVSIEDT
+497 TEDT
-511 RVVPQIMIPAEFIGS
+511 ECKWAFNFNNSNLSRYSTGYGCNNSWMKQCPNEATLTVKKNDKEWEFTFTM
-526 KDLDLSQSQEGL
+526 LDYGM
-538 EWNFK
+538 FG
-543 YKNNNLYYTEY
+543 YTE
-554 YNKYEMFG
+554 
-562 MSMGECPEDVKITV
+562 
-576 VQNEDKTWDIS
+576 Q
-587 FTMTDR
+587 
-593 IKTNYGYN
+593 
-601 GYGTE
+601 GTKN
-606 VRLEWKGPATKYTGS
+606 VLTIEWKGPATKYTGS

>member
-20 AGGFVSCS
+20 AGSFVSCS
-28 DDDEGKDGP
+28 DDNEGKDGP

-47 DQFEYNG
+47 DQFEYDG

-83 TGMDDMTTVNDFLR
+83 TGMDDMTAVNDFLR
-97 IKVRTPKG
+97 IAVRNPKG

-113 FEIAY
+113 FEITY

-182 ELDKTVTGIGSA
+182 ELNKTVTGIGSA

-207 YFYADPDVT
+207 CFYADPDVT
-216 VPSEETDGLQITIAD
+216 APSEETAGLQITVAD
-231 GVETAEVDLATADV
+231 GVETAEVDLATADA

-322 LYQGAATNVL
+322 LYQSAATNVL
-332 TFGQVADAEAPAGL
+332 TFGQVADAEAPDGL
-346 MKGHYAVSFNLTTA
+346 TKGHYAVSFNLSTS

-380 YRNYV
+380 YRAYRT
-385 MWDNAKVEGATGTV
+385 WDNAKVEGATGTV
-399 TTIQVGERTYL
+399 TTIQAGERTYL

-435 ETDMTPVPP
+435 ETDMTPVEP
-444 FEPSVTL
+444 FRPRVSIKSETGETLLDWEVTALELRHDTNFRDSNTGDMIDAAYIFYFRTDKTEDNFGIDGL
-451 IYSGGSVTKKY
+451 IGTP
-462 GITRMEVRR
+462 MF
-471 DKKLRLRGGDP
+471 RLP
-482 EYGGA
+482 
-487 IVDAYVFYFC
+487 DAYVGRDNFDL
-497 TDIDGTDDVSIEDT
+497 TEDT
-511 RVVPQIMIPAEFIGS
+511 ECKWAFNFNNS
-526 KDLDLSQSQEGL
+526 NLSRYS
-538 EWNFK
+538 
-543 YKNNNLYYTEY
+543 T
-554 YNKYEMFG
+554 
-562 MSMGECPEDVKITV
+562 
-576 VQNEDKTWDIS
+576 
-587 FTMTDR
+587 
-593 IKTNYGYN
+593 
-601 GYGTE
+601 GYGCNNSWMKQCPNEATLTVKKNDKE
-606 VRLEWKGPATKYTGS
+606 WDHLHHAGLRNVRLHGTGN
-621 QKNDMTDADY
+621 QKRSDDRMEGSGHQIHRIPKERHDRRGLLKH

>member
-20 AGGFVSCS
+20 AGSFVSCS
-28 DDDEGKDGP
+28 DDNEGKDGP
-37 TPPPDPVELN
+37 TPPPDPVELT
-47 DQFEYNG
+47 DQFEYDG

-83 TGMDDMTTVNDFLR
+83 TGMDDMTAVNDFLR
-97 IKVRTPKG
+97 IAVRNPKG

-142 AETSKLNLHVE
+142 AETSKLNLHIE

-207 YFYADPDVT
+207 CFYADPDVT
-216 VPSEETDGLQITIAD
+216 APSEETAGLQITVAD
-231 GVETAEVDLATADV
+231 GVETAEVDLATADA

-308 EGETHETNDLKKVF
+308 EGETYETNDLKKVF
-322 LYQGAATNVL
+322 LYQSAATNVL

-346 MKGHYAVSFNLTTA
+346 TKGHYAVSFNLSTS

-380 YRNYV
+380 YRAYRT
-385 MWDNAKVEGATGTV
+385 WDNAKVEGATGTV
-399 TTIQVGERTYL
+399 TTIQAGERTYL

-435 ETDMTPVPP
+435 ETDMTPVEP
-444 FEPSVTL
+444 FRPRVSIKSETGETLLDWEVTALELRHDTNFRDSNTGDMIDAAYIFYFRTDKTEDNFGIDGL
-451 IYSGGSVTKKY
+451 IGTP
-462 GITRMEVRR
+462 MF
-471 DKKLRLRGGDP
+471 RLP
-482 EYGGA
+482 
-487 IVDAYVFYFC
+487 DAYVGRDNFDL
-497 TDIDGTDDVSIEDT
+497 TEDT
-511 RVVPQIMIPAEFIGS
+511 ECKWAFNFNNSNLSRYSTGYGCNNSWMKQCPNEATLTVKKNDKEWEFTFTM
-526 KDLDLSQSQEGL
+526 LDYGM
-538 EWNFK
+538 FG
-543 YKNNNLYYTEY
+543 YTE
-554 YNKYEMFG
+554 
-562 MSMGECPEDVKITV
+562 
-576 VQNEDKTWDIS
+576 Q
-587 FTMTDR
+587 
-593 IKTNYGYN
+593 
-601 GYGTE
+601 GTKN
-606 VRLEWKGPATKYTGS
+606 VLTIEWKGPATKYTGS

>member
-20 AGGFVSCS
+20 AGSFVSCS
-28 DDDEGKDGP
+28 DDNEGKDGP

-47 DQFEYNG
+47 DQFEYDG

-83 TGMDDMTTVNDFLR
+83 TGMDDMTAVNDFLR
-97 IKVRTPKG
+97 IAVRNPKG

-113 FEIAY
+113 FEITY

-207 YFYADPDVT
+207 CFYADPDVT
-216 VPSEETDGLQITIAD
+216 APSEETAGLQITVAD
-231 GVETAEVDLATADV
+231 GVETAEVDLATADA

-322 LYQGAATNVL
+322 LYQSAATNVL

-346 MKGHYAVSFNLTTA
+346 TKGHYAVSFNLSTS

-380 YRNYV
+380 YRAYRT
-385 MWDNAKVEGATGTV
+385 WDNAKVEGATGTV
-399 TTIQVGERTYL
+399 TTIQAGERTYL

-435 ETDMTPVPP
+435 ETDMTPVEP
-444 FEPSVTL
+444 FRPRVSIKSETGETLLDWEVTALELRHDTNFRDSNTGDMIDAAYIFYFRTDKTEDNFGIDGL
-451 IYSGGSVTKKY
+451 IGTP
-462 GITRMEVRR
+462 MF
-471 DKKLRLRGGDP
+471 RLP
-482 EYGGA
+482 
-487 IVDAYVFYFC
+487 DAYVGRDNFDL
-497 TDIDGTDDVSIEDT
+497 TEDT
-511 RVVPQIMIPAEFIGS
+511 ECKWAFNFNNSNLSRYSTGYGCNNSWMKQCPNEATLTVKKNDKEWEFTFTM
-526 KDLDLSQSQEGL
+526 LDYGM
-538 EWNFK
+538 FG
-543 YKNNNLYYTEY
+543 YTE
-554 YNKYEMFG
+554 
-562 MSMGECPEDVKITV
+562 
-576 VQNEDKTWDIS
+576 Q
-587 FTMTDR
+587 
-593 IKTNYGYN
+593 
-601 GYGTE
+601 GTKN
-606 VRLEWKGPATKYTGS
+606 VLTIEWKGPATKYTGS

>member
-20 AGGFVSCS
+20 AGSFVSCS
-28 DDDEGKDGP
+28 DDNEGKDGP

-47 DQFEYNG
+47 DQFEYDG

-83 TGMDDMTTVNDFLR
+83 TGMDDMTAVNDFLR
-97 IKVRTPKG
+97 IAVRNPKG
-105 TVNTETDE
+105 TVHTETDE

-207 YFYADPDVT
+207 CFYADPDVT
-216 VPSEETDGLQITIAD
+216 APSEETAGLQITVAD
-231 GVETAEVDLATADV
+231 GVETAEVDLATADA

-322 LYQGAATNVL
+322 LYQSAATNVL
-332 TFGQVADAEAPAGL
+332 TFGQVADAEAPDGL
-346 MKGHYAVSFNLTTA
+346 TKGHYAVSFNLSTS

-380 YRNYV
+380 YRAYRT
-385 MWDNAKVEGATGTV
+385 WDNAKVEGATGTV
-399 TTIQVGERTYL
+399 TTIQAGERTYL

-435 ETDMTPVPP
+435 ETDMTPVEP
-444 FEPSVTL
+444 FRPRVSIKSETGETLLDWEVTALELRHDTNFRDSNTGDMIDAAYIFYFRTDKTEDNFGIDGL
-451 IYSGGSVTKKY
+451 IGTP
-462 GITRMEVRR
+462 MF
-471 DKKLRLRGGDP
+471 RLP
-482 EYGGA
+482 
-487 IVDAYVFYFC
+487 DAYVGRDNFDL
-497 TDIDGTDDVSIEDT
+497 TEDT
-511 RVVPQIMIPAEFIGS
+511 ECKWAFNFNNSNLSRYSTGYGCNNSWMKQCPNEATLTVKKNDKEWEFTFTM
-526 KDLDLSQSQEGL
+526 LDYGM
-538 EWNFK
+538 FG
-543 YKNNNLYYTEY
+543 YTE
-554 YNKYEMFG
+554 
-562 MSMGECPEDVKITV
+562 
-576 VQNEDKTWDIS
+576 Q
-587 FTMTDR
+587 
-593 IKTNYGYN
+593 
-601 GYGTE
+601 GTKN
-606 VRLEWKGPATKYTGS
+606 VLTIEWKGPATKYTGS

>member
-20 AGGFVSCS
+20 AGSFVSCS
-28 DDDEGKDGP
+28 DDNEGKDGP

-47 DQFEYNG
+47 DQFEYDG

-83 TGMDDMTTVNDFLR
+83 TGMDDMTAVNDFLR
-97 IKVRTPKG
+97 IAVRNPKG

-182 ELDKTVTGIGSA
+182 ELDKTVTGIGSV
-194 VEWHDAAAAATTY
+194 VEWHDVAAATTTY
-207 YFYADPDVT
+207 CFYADPDVT
-216 VPSEETDGLQITIAD
+216 APSEETAGLQITVAD
-231 GVETAEVDLATADV
+231 GTETADVDLATADA

-253 EFESGEGMTGTL
+253 EFENGEGVTGTL
-265 SLAKSGSK
+265 SLAKSGTK

-322 LYQGAATNVL
+322 LYQSAATNVL

-346 MKGHYAVSFNLTTA
+346 TKGHYAVSFNLSTT

-380 YRNYV
+380 YRAYRT
-385 MWDNAKVEGATGTV
+385 WDNAKVEGATGTV
-399 TTIQVGERTYL
+399 TTIQAGERTYL

-435 ETDMTPVPP
+435 ETDMTPVEP
-444 FEPSVTL
+444 FRPRVSIKSETGETLLDWEVTALELRHDTNFRDSNTGDMIDAAYIFYFRTDKTEDNFGIDGL
-451 IYSGGSVTKKY
+451 IGTP
-462 GITRMEVRR
+462 MF
-471 DKKLRLRGGDP
+471 RLP
-482 EYGGA
+482 
-487 IVDAYVFYFC
+487 DAYVGRDNFDL
-497 TDIDGTDDVSIEDT
+497 TEDT
-511 RVVPQIMIPAEFIGS
+511 ECKWAFNFNNSNLSRYSTGYGCNNSWMKQCPNEATLTVKKNDKEWEFTFTM
-526 KDLDLSQSQEGL
+526 LDYGM
-538 EWNFK
+538 FG
-543 YKNNNLYYTEY
+543 YTE
-554 YNKYEMFG
+554 
-562 MSMGECPEDVKITV
+562 
-576 VQNEDKTWDIS
+576 Q
-587 FTMTDR
+587 
-593 IKTNYGYN
+593 
-601 GYGTE
+601 GTKN
-606 VRLEWKGPATKYTGS
+606 VLTIEWKGPATKYTGS

>member
-20 AGGFVSCS
+20 AGSFVSCS
-28 DDDEGKDGP
+28 DDNEGKDGP

-47 DQFEYNG
+47 DQFEYDG

-83 TGMDDMTTVNDFLR
+83 TGMDDMTAVNDFLR
-97 IKVRTPKG
+97 IAVRNPKG

-207 YFYADPDVT
+207 CFYADPDVT
-216 VPSEETDGLQITIAD
+216 APSEETAGLQITVAD
-231 GVETAEVDLATADV
+231 GVETAEVDLATADA

-285 RLRAAYA
+285 RLRAAYS

-322 LYQGAATNVL
+322 LYQSAATNVL

-346 MKGHYAVSFNLTTA
+346 TKGHYAVSFNLSTS

-380 YRNYV
+380 YRAYRT
-385 MWDNAKVEGATGTV
+385 WDNAKVEGATGTV
-399 TTIQVGERTYL
+399 TTIQAGERTYL

-435 ETDMTPVPP
+435 ETDMTPVEP
-444 FEPSVTL
+444 FRPRVSIKSETGETLLDWEVTALELRHDTNFRDSNTGDMIDAAYIFYFRTDKTEDNFGIDGL
-451 IYSGGSVTKKY
+451 IGTP
-462 GITRMEVRR
+462 MF
-471 DKKLRLRGGDP
+471 RLP
-482 EYGGA
+482 
-487 IVDAYVFYFC
+487 DAYVGRDNFDL
-497 TDIDGTDDVSIEDT
+497 TEDT
-511 RVVPQIMIPAEFIGS
+511 ECKWAFNFNNSNLSRYSTGYGCNNSWMNQCPNEATLTVKKNDKEWEFTFTM
-526 KDLDLSQSQEGL
+526 LDYGM
-538 EWNFK
+538 FG
-543 YKNNNLYYTEY
+543 YTE
-554 YNKYEMFG
+554 
-562 MSMGECPEDVKITV
+562 
-576 VQNEDKTWDIS
+576 Q
-587 FTMTDR
+587 
-593 IKTNYGYN
+593 
-601 GYGTE
+601 GTKN
-606 VRLEWKGPATKYTGS
+606 VLTIEWKGPATKYTGS

>member
-20 AGGFVSCS
+20 AGSFVSCS
-28 DDDEGKDGP
+28 DDNEGKDGP

-47 DQFEYNG
+47 DQFEYDG

-83 TGMDDMTTVNDFLR
+83 TGMDDMTAVNDFLR
-97 IKVRTPKG
+97 IAVRNPKG

-207 YFYADPDVT
+207 SFYADPDVT
-216 VPSEETDGLQITIAD
+216 APSEETAGLQITVAD
-231 GVETAEVDLATADV
+231 GVETAEVDLATADA

-322 LYQGAATNVL
+322 LYQSAATNVL

-346 MKGHYAVSFNLTTA
+346 TKGHYAVSFNLSTS

-380 YRNYV
+380 YRAYRT
-385 MWDNAKVEGATGTV
+385 WDNAKAEGATGTV
-399 TTIQVGERTYL
+399 TTIQAGERTYL

-435 ETDMTPVPP
+435 ETDMTPVEP
-444 FEPSVTL
+444 FRPRVSIKSETGETLLDWEVTALELRHDTNFRDSNTGDMIDAAYIFYFRTDKTEDNFGIDGL
-451 IYSGGSVTKKY
+451 IGTP
-462 GITRMEVRR
+462 MF
-471 DKKLRLRGGDP
+471 RLP
-482 EYGGA
+482 
-487 IVDAYVFYFC
+487 DAYVGRDNFDL
-497 TDIDGTDDVSIEDT
+497 TEDT
-511 RVVPQIMIPAEFIGS
+511 ECKWAFNFNNSNLSRYSTGYGCNNSWMKQCPNEATLTVKKNDKEWEFTFTM
-526 KDLDLSQSQEGL
+526 LDYGM
-538 EWNFK
+538 FG
-543 YKNNNLYYTEY
+543 YTE
-554 YNKYEMFG
+554 
-562 MSMGECPEDVKITV
+562 
-576 VQNEDKTWDIS
+576 Q
-587 FTMTDR
+587 
-593 IKTNYGYN
+593 
-601 GYGTE
+601 GTKN
-606 VRLEWKGPATKYTGS
+606 VLTIEWKGPATKYTGS

>member
-20 AGGFVSCS
+20 AGSFVSCS
-28 DDDEGKDGP
+28 DDNEGKDGP

-47 DQFEYNG
+47 DQFEYDG

-83 TGMDDMTTVNDFLR
+83 TGMDDMTAVNDFLR
-97 IKVRTPKG
+97 IAVRNPKG

-207 YFYADPDVT
+207 CFYADPDVT
-216 VPSEETDGLQITIAD
+216 APSEETAGLQITVAD
-231 GVETAEVDLATADV
+231 GVETAEVDLATADA

-322 LYQGAATNVL
+322 LYQSAATNVL

-346 MKGHYAVSFNLTTA
+346 TKGHYAVSFNLSTS

-380 YRNYV
+380 YRAYRT
-385 MWDNAKVEGATGTV
+385 WDNAKVEGATGTV
-399 TTIQVGERTYL
+399 TTTQAGERTYL

-435 ETDMTPVPP
+435 ETDMTPVEP
-444 FEPSVTL
+444 FRPRVSIKSETGETLLDWEVTALELRHDTNFRDSNTGDMIDAAYIFYFRTDKTEDNFGIDGL
-451 IYSGGSVTKKY
+451 IGTP
-462 GITRMEVRR
+462 MF
-471 DKKLRLRGGDP
+471 RLP
-482 EYGGA
+482 
-487 IVDAYVFYFC
+487 DAYVGRDNFDL
-497 TDIDGTDDVSIEDT
+497 TEDT
-511 RVVPQIMIPAEFIGS
+511 ECKWAFNFNNSNLSRYSTGYGCNNSWMKQCPNEATLTVKKNDKEWEFTFTM
-526 KDLDLSQSQEGL
+526 LDYGM
-538 EWNFK
+538 FG
-543 YKNNNLYYTEY
+543 YTE
-554 YNKYEMFG
+554 
-562 MSMGECPEDVKITV
+562 
-576 VQNEDKTWDIS
+576 Q
-587 FTMTDR
+587 
-593 IKTNYGYN
+593 
-601 GYGTE
+601 GTKN
-606 VRLEWKGPATKYTGS
+606 VLTIEWKGPATKYTGS
-621 QKNDMTDADY
+621 QKNNMTDADY

>member
-20 AGGFVSCS
+20 AGSFVSCS
-28 DDDEGKDGP
+28 DDNEGKDGP

-47 DQFEYNG
+47 DQFEYDG

-83 TGMDDMTTVNDFLR
+83 TGMDDMTAVNDFLR
-97 IKVRTPKG
+97 IAVRNPKG

-142 AETSKLNLHVE
+142 AETSKLNLHIE

-207 YFYADPDVT
+207 CFYADPDVT
-216 VPSEETDGLQITIAD
+216 APSEETAGLQITVAD
-231 GVETAEVDLATADV
+231 GVETAEVDLATADA

-285 RLRAAYA
+285 RLRARLCGRSRRGLREHEQPDGDRGRNVRDERSEEGVPLPERRHQRPHIRTGRRCRGSRRTDEGPLRRLVQPLDLPITGCDGRFRKA
-292 GDPVVGYAS
+292 GGTGADLRLPGLPDVGQRQSRGRDGYGDDDPGRRADLPALLGGIPRGS
-301 TNSLTVT
+301 
-308 EGETHETNDLKKVF
+308 ETRRRMVRNVHDR
-322 LYQGAATNVL
+322 QG
-332 TFGQVADAEAPAGL
+332 GDRHDARRAGSAP
-346 MKGHYAVSFNLTTA
+346 VSRSSRRRAKRSWT
-360 QLQGATVDFGKQEA
+360 GKS
-374 QVRIFD
+374 R
-380 YRNYV
+380 RWNC
-385 MWDNAKVEGATGTV
+385 V
-399 TTIQVGERTYL
+399 TTRT
-410 RFSVEFPEGP
+410 SA
-420 KLEGEWFGTFTTVKE
+420 
-435 ETDMTPVPP
+435 
-444 FEPSVTL
+444 
-451 IYSGGSVTKKY
+451 
-462 GITRMEVRR
+462 TRIR
-471 DKKLRLRGGDP
+471 
-482 EYGGA
+482 
-487 IVDAYVFYFC
+487 
-497 TDIDGTDDVSIEDT
+497 
-511 RVVPQIMIPAEFIGS
+511 
-526 KDLDLSQSQEGL
+526 
-538 EWNFK
+538 
-543 YKNNNLYYTEY
+543 
-554 YNKYEMFG
+554 
-562 MSMGECPEDVKITV
+562 
-576 VQNEDKTWDIS
+576 
-587 FTMTDR
+587 
-593 IKTNYGYN
+593 
-601 GYGTE
+601 
-606 VRLEWKGPATKYTGS
+606 AT
-621 QKNDMTDADY
+621 

>member
-20 AGGFVSCS
+20 AGSFVSCS
-28 DDDEGKDGP
+28 DDNEGKDGP

-47 DQFEYNG
+47 DQFEYDG

-83 TGMDDMTTVNDFLR
+83 TGMDDMTAVNDFLR
-97 IKVRTPKG
+97 IAVRNPKG

-118 KDIAVNRNTL
+118 KDITVNRNTL

-207 YFYADPDVT
+207 CFYADPDVT
-216 VPSEETDGLQITIAD
+216 APSEETAGLQITVAD
-231 GVETAEVDLATADV
+231 GVETAEVDLATADA

-322 LYQGAATNVL
+322 LYQSAATNVL
-332 TFGQVADAEAPAGL
+332 TFGQVADAEAPDGL
-346 MKGHYAVSFNLTTA
+346 TKGHYAVSFNLSTS

-380 YRNYV
+380 YRAYRT
-385 MWDNAKVEGATGTV
+385 WDNAKVEGATGTV
-399 TTIQVGERTYL
+399 TTIQAGEQTYL

-435 ETDMTPVPP
+435 ETDMTPVEP
-444 FEPSVTL
+444 FRPRVSIKSETGETLLDWEVTALELRHDTGDMIDAAYIFYFRTDKTEDNFGIDGL
-451 IYSGGSVTKKY
+451 IGTP
-462 GITRMEVRR
+462 MF
-471 DKKLRLRGGDP
+471 RLP
-482 EYGGA
+482 
-487 IVDAYVFYFC
+487 DAYVGRDNFDL
-497 TDIDGTDDVSIEDT
+497 TEDT
-511 RVVPQIMIPAEFIGS
+511 ECKWAFNFNNSNLSRYSTGYGCNNSWMKQCPNEATLTVKKNDKEWEFTFTM
-526 KDLDLSQSQEGL
+526 LDYGM
-538 EWNFK
+538 FG
-543 YKNNNLYYTEY
+543 YTE
-554 YNKYEMFG
+554 
-562 MSMGECPEDVKITV
+562 
-576 VQNEDKTWDIS
+576 Q
-587 FTMTDR
+587 
-593 IKTNYGYN
+593 
-601 GYGTE
+601 GTKN
-606 VRLEWKGPATKYTGS
+606 VLTIEWKGPATKYTGS

>member
-20 AGGFVSCS
+20 AGSFVSCS
-28 DDDEGKDGP
+28 DDNEGKDGP

-47 DQFEYNG
+47 DQFEYDG

-83 TGMDDMTTVNDFLR
+83 TGMDDMTAVNDFLR
-97 IKVRTPKG
+97 IAVRNPKG

-207 YFYADPDVT
+207 CFYADPDVT
-216 VPSEETDGLQITIAD
+216 APSEETAGLQITVAD
-231 GVETAEVDLATADV
+231 GVETAEVDLATADA

-322 LYQGAATNVL
+322 LYQSAATNVL

-346 MKGHYAVSFNLTTA
+346 TKGHYAVSFNLSTS

-380 YRNYV
+380 YRAYRT
-385 MWDNAKVEGATGTV
+385 WDNAKVEGATGTV
-399 TTIQVGERTYL
+399 TTTQAGERTYL

-435 ETDMTPVPP
+435 ETDMTPVEP
-444 FEPSVTL
+444 FRPRVSIKSETGETLPDWEVTALELRHDTNFRDSNTGDMIDAAYIFYFRTDKTEDNFGIDGL
-451 IYSGGSVTKKY
+451 IGTP
-462 GITRMEVRR
+462 MF
-471 DKKLRLRGGDP
+471 RLP
-482 EYGGA
+482 
-487 IVDAYVFYFC
+487 DAYVGRDNFDL
-497 TDIDGTDDVSIEDT
+497 TEDT
-511 RVVPQIMIPAEFIGS
+511 ECKWAFNFNNSNLSRYSTGYGCNNSWMKQCPNEATLTVKKNDKEWEFTFTM
-526 KDLDLSQSQEGL
+526 LDYGM
-538 EWNFK
+538 FG
-543 YKNNNLYYTEY
+543 YTE
-554 YNKYEMFG
+554 
-562 MSMGECPEDVKITV
+562 
-576 VQNEDKTWDIS
+576 Q
-587 FTMTDR
+587 
-593 IKTNYGYN
+593 
-601 GYGTE
+601 GTKN
-606 VRLEWKGPATKYTGS
+606 VLTIEWKGPATKYTGS

>member
-20 AGGFVSCS
+20 AGSFVSCS
-28 DDDEGKDGP
+28 DDNEGKDGP

-47 DQFEYNG
+47 DQFEYDG

-83 TGMDDMTTVNDFLR
+83 TGMDDMTAVNDFLR
-97 IKVRTPKG
+97 IAVRNPKG

-113 FEIAY
+113 FEITY

-153 VTMKSGKTLL
+153 ETMKSGKTLL

-207 YFYADPDVT
+207 CFYADPDVT
-216 VPSEETDGLQITIAD
+216 APSEETAGLQITVAD
-231 GVETAEVDLATADV
+231 GVETAEVDLATADA

-322 LYQGAATNVL
+322 LYQSAATNVL

-346 MKGHYAVSFNLTTA
+346 TKGHYAVSFNLSTS

-380 YRNYV
+380 YRAYRT
-385 MWDNAKVEGATGTV
+385 WDNAKVEDATGTV
-399 TTIQVGERTYL
+399 TTIQAGERTYL

-435 ETDMTPVPP
+435 ETDMTPVEP
-444 FEPSVTL
+444 FRPRVSIKSETGETLLDWEVTALELRHDTNFRDSNTGDMIDAAYIFYFRTDKTEDNFGIDGL
-451 IYSGGSVTKKY
+451 IGTP
-462 GITRMEVRR
+462 MF
-471 DKKLRLRGGDP
+471 RLP
-482 EYGGA
+482 
-487 IVDAYVFYFC
+487 DAYVGRDNFDL
-497 TDIDGTDDVSIEDT
+497 TEDT
-511 RVVPQIMIPAEFIGS
+511 ECKWAFNFNNSNLSRYSTGYGCNNSWMKQCPNEATLTVKKNDKEWEFTFTM
-526 KDLDLSQSQEGL
+526 LDYGM
-538 EWNFK
+538 FG
-543 YKNNNLYYTEY
+543 YTE
-554 YNKYEMFG
+554 
-562 MSMGECPEDVKITV
+562 
-576 VQNEDKTWDIS
+576 Q
-587 FTMTDR
+587 
-593 IKTNYGYN
+593 
-601 GYGTE
+601 GTKN
-606 VRLEWKGPATKYTGS
+606 VLTIEWKGPATKYTGS

>member
-20 AGGFVSCS
+20 AGSFVSCS
-28 DDDEGKDGP
+28 DDNEGKDGP

-47 DQFEYNG
+47 DQFEYDG

-83 TGMDDMTTVNDFLR
+83 TGMDDMTAVNDFLR
-97 IKVRTPKG
+97 IAVRNPKG

-207 YFYADPDVT
+207 CFYADPDVT
-216 VPSEETDGLQITIAD
+216 APSEETAGLQITVAD
-231 GVETAEVDLATADV
+231 GVETAEVDLATADA

-322 LYQGAATNVL
+322 LYQSAATNVL

-346 MKGHYAVSFNLTTA
+346 TKGHYAVSFNLSTS

-380 YRNYV
+380 YRAYRT
-385 MWDNAKVEGATGTV
+385 WDNAKVEGATGTV
-399 TTIQVGERTYL
+399 TTIQAGEQTYL

-435 ETDMTPVPP
+435 ETDMTPVEP
-444 FEPSVTL
+444 FRPRVSIKSETGETLLDWEVTALELRHDTNFRDSNTGDMIDAAYIFYFRTDKTEDNFGIDGL
-451 IYSGGSVTKKY
+451 IGTP
-462 GITRMEVRR
+462 MF
-471 DKKLRLRGGDP
+471 RLP
-482 EYGGA
+482 
-487 IVDAYVFYFC
+487 DAYVGRDNFDL
-497 TDIDGTDDVSIEDT
+497 TEDT
-511 RVVPQIMIPAEFIGS
+511 ECKWAFNFNNSNLSRYSTGYGCNNFWMKQCPNEATLTVKKNDKEWEFTFTM
-526 KDLDLSQSQEGL
+526 LDYGM
-538 EWNFK
+538 FG
-543 YKNNNLYYTEY
+543 YTE
-554 YNKYEMFG
+554 
-562 MSMGECPEDVKITV
+562 
-576 VQNEDKTWDIS
+576 Q
-587 FTMTDR
+587 
-593 IKTNYGYN
+593 
-601 GYGTE
+601 GTKN
-606 VRLEWKGPATKYTGS
+606 VLTIEWKGPATKYTGS

>member
-20 AGGFVSCS
+20 AGSFVSCS
-28 DDDEGKDGP
+28 DDNEGKDGP

-47 DQFEYNG
+47 DQFEYDG

-83 TGMDDMTTVNDFLR
+83 TGMDDMTAVNDFLR
-97 IKVRTPKG
+97 IAVRNPKG

-207 YFYADPDVT
+207 CFYADPDVT
-216 VPSEETDGLQITIAD
+216 APSEETAGLQITVAD
-231 GVETAEVDLATADV
+231 GVETAEVDLATADA

-322 LYQGAATNVL
+322 LYQSAATNVL
-332 TFGQVADAEAPAGL
+332 TFGQVAEAEAPAGL
-346 MKGHYAVSFNLTTA
+346 TKGHYAVSFNLSTS

-380 YRNYV
+380 YRAYRT
-385 MWDNAKVEGATGTV
+385 WDNAKVEGATGTV
-399 TTIQVGERTYL
+399 TTIQAGERTYL

-435 ETDMTPVPP
+435 ETDMTPVEP
-444 FEPSVTL
+444 FRPRVSIKSETGKTLLDWEVTALELRHDTNFRDSNTGDMIDAAYIFYFRTDKTEDNFGIDGL
-451 IYSGGSVTKKY
+451 IGTP
-462 GITRMEVRR
+462 MF
-471 DKKLRLRGGDP
+471 RLP
-482 EYGGA
+482 
-487 IVDAYVFYFC
+487 DAYVGRDNFDL
-497 TDIDGTDDVSIEDT
+497 TEDT
-511 RVVPQIMIPAEFIGS
+511 ECKWAFNFNNSNLSRYSTGYGCNNSWMKQCPNEATLTVKKNDKEWEFTFTM
-526 KDLDLSQSQEGL
+526 LDYGM
-538 EWNFK
+538 FG
-543 YKNNNLYYTEY
+543 YTE
-554 YNKYEMFG
+554 
-562 MSMGECPEDVKITV
+562 
-576 VQNEDKTWDIS
+576 Q
-587 FTMTDR
+587 
-593 IKTNYGYN
+593 
-601 GYGTE
+601 GTKN
-606 VRLEWKGPATKYTGS
+606 VLTIEWKGPATKYTGS

>member
-20 AGGFVSCS
+20 AGSFVSCS
-28 DDDEGKDGP
+28 DDNEGKDGP

-47 DQFEYNG
+47 DQFEYDG

-83 TGMDDMTTVNDFLR
+83 TGMDDMTAVNDFLR
-97 IKVRTPKG
+97 IAVRNPKG

-194 VEWHDAAAAATTY
+194 VEWHAAAAAATTY
-207 YFYADPDVT
+207 CFYADPDVT
-216 VPSEETDGLQITIAD
+216 APSEETAGLQITVAD
-231 GVETAEVDLATADV
+231 GVETAEVDLATADA

-285 RLRAAYA
+285 RLRAAYS

-322 LYQGAATNVL
+322 LYQSAATNVL

-346 MKGHYAVSFNLTTA
+346 TKGHYAVSFNLSTS

-380 YRNYV
+380 YRAYRT
-385 MWDNAKVEGATGTV
+385 WDNAKVEGATGTV
-399 TTIQVGERTYL
+399 TTIQAGERTYL

-420 KLEGEWFGTFTTVKE
+420 KLEGEWFGTFTAVKE
-435 ETDMTPVPP
+435 ETDMTPVEP
-444 FEPSVTL
+444 FRPRVSIKSETGETLLDWEVTALELRHDTNFRDSNTGDMIDAAYIFYFRTDKTEDNFGIDGL
-451 IYSGGSVTKKY
+451 IGTP
-462 GITRMEVRR
+462 MF
-471 DKKLRLRGGDP
+471 RLP
-482 EYGGA
+482 
-487 IVDAYVFYFC
+487 DAYVGRDNFDL
-497 TDIDGTDDVSIEDT
+497 TEDT
-511 RVVPQIMIPAEFIGS
+511 ECKWAFNFNNSNLSRYSTGYGCNNSWMKQCPNEATLTVKKNDKEWEFTFTM
-526 KDLDLSQSQEGL
+526 LDYGM
-538 EWNFK
+538 FG
-543 YKNNNLYYTEY
+543 YTE
-554 YNKYEMFG
+554 
-562 MSMGECPEDVKITV
+562 
-576 VQNEDKTWDIS
+576 Q
-587 FTMTDR
+587 
-593 IKTNYGYN
+593 
-601 GYGTE
+601 GTKN
-606 VRLEWKGPATKYTGS
+606 VLTIEWKGPATKYTGS

>member
-20 AGGFVSCS
+20 AGSFVSCS
-28 DDDEGKDGP
+28 DDNEGKDGP

-47 DQFEYNG
+47 DQFEYDG

-83 TGMDDMTTVNDFLR
+83 TGMDDMTAVNDFLR
-97 IKVRTPKG
+97 IAVRNPKG

-207 YFYADPDVT
+207 CFYADPDVT
-216 VPSEETDGLQITIAD
+216 APSEETAGLQITVAD
-231 GVETAEVDLATADV
+231 GVETAEVDLATADA

-322 LYQGAATNVL
+322 LYQSAATNVL

-346 MKGHYAVSFNLTTA
+346 TKGHYAVSFNLSTT
-360 QLQGATVDFGKQEA
+360 QLQCATVDFGKQEA

-380 YRNYV
+380 YRAYRT
-385 MWDNAKVEGATGTV
+385 WDNAKVEGATGTV
-399 TTIQVGERTYL
+399 TTIQAGERTYL

-420 KLEGEWFGTFTTVKE
+420 KLEGEWFGTFTAVKE
-435 ETDMTPVPP
+435 ETDMTPVEP
-444 FEPSVTL
+444 FRPRVSIKSETGETLLDWEVTALELRHDTNFRDSNTGDMIDAAYIFYFRTDKTEDNFGIDGL
-451 IYSGGSVTKKY
+451 IGTP
-462 GITRMEVRR
+462 MF
-471 DKKLRLRGGDP
+471 RLP
-482 EYGGA
+482 
-487 IVDAYVFYFC
+487 DAYVGRDNFDL
-497 TDIDGTDDVSIEDT
+497 TEDT
-511 RVVPQIMIPAEFIGS
+511 ECKWAFNFNNSNLSRYSTGYGCNNSWMKQCPNEATLTVKKNDKEWEFTFTM
-526 KDLDLSQSQEGL
+526 LDYGM
-538 EWNFK
+538 FG
-543 YKNNNLYYTEY
+543 YTE
-554 YNKYEMFG
+554 
-562 MSMGECPEDVKITV
+562 
-576 VQNEDKTWDIS
+576 Q
-587 FTMTDR
+587 
-593 IKTNYGYN
+593 
-601 GYGTE
+601 GTKN
-606 VRLEWKGPATKYTGS
+606 VLTIEWKGPATKYTGS